1 MAEEDLQERNEE
13 ASAKKLLDA
22 REKGQV
28 PRSRELNTLGV
39 LLAGGGSL
47 ALLGPSML
55 EDVTEVM
62 RAAFQPEPVQYQN
75 VDGIMSTFM
84 ESVQGALVGLAP
96 FLLVM
101 FVVAALVPMA
111 LGGFNISAKA
121 LAFQWER
128 MDPIKGL
135 KRIFSIKGLVE
146 LFKSLAKFAFMGAV
160 GGTWLWFSA
169 NEYMALGLSP
179 LGGGLADGADF
190 VVLAFLISVS
200 PMIAVAAID
209 VPFQLWDHARQLRMS
224 RRELKDEHKETDG
237 NPELKAKLRQQQQQ
251 VAHRRMM
258 AAVPEAD
265 VIITNPTHYSVAL
278 KYSNRA
284 NGAPVLVAAG
294 VDLMAMRIREVGA
307 AHAVPQVRSPLLARA
322 IYFNTKL
329 DKEIPTDLY
338 IGVAKVLAYVYRLR
352 REGFA
357 QYRPIEMEDAQIP
370 DGLRTE

>member
-1 MAEEDLQERNEE
+1 
-13 ASAKKLLDA
+13 
-22 REKGQV
+22 
-28 PRSRELNTLGV
+28 
-39 LLAGGGSL
+39 
-47 ALLGPSML
+47 
-55 EDVTEVM
+55 
-62 RAAFQPEPVQYQN
+62 
-75 VDGIMSTFM
+75 
-84 ESVQGALVGLAP
+84 
-96 FLLVM
+96 
-101 FVVAALVPMA
+101 
-111 LGGFNISAKA
+111 
-121 LAFQWER
+121 
-128 MDPIKGL
+128 
-135 KRIFSIKGLVE
+135 
-146 LFKSLAKFAFMGAV
+146 MGAV

-190 VVLAFLISVS
+190 VLLAFLISVS

-209 VPFQLWDHARQLRMS
+209 VPFQLWDYARQLRMS
-224 RRELKDEHKETDG
+224 RREVKDEHKETDG

-251 VAHRRMM
+251 VAQRRMM

-278 KYSNRA
+278 KYSNSA

-338 IGVAKVLAYVYRLR
+338 IAVAKVLAYVYRLR

-357 QYRPIEMEDAQIP
+357 QYRPIEMEGAQIP